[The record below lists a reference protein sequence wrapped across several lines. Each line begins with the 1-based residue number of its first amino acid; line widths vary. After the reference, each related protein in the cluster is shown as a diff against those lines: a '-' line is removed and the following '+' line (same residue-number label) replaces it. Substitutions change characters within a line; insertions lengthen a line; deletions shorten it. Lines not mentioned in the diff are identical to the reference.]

1 MRPGVNCPKLSA
13 GRGGQIVGPVRN
25 QGNGNRI
32 TGSGCFHAACG
43 LMLLRKEFTAKR
55 WPVALDK
62 PDENPYNMKMRFK
75 FKFGECARM
84 DGYLHTGSQLAS
96 GAAGI
101 VITEVVMLNHWV
113 TAAAEADSTPIP
125 AVSLLSL
132 EDRLND

>member
-1 MRPGVNCPKLSA
+1 
-13 GRGGQIVGPVRN
+13 
-25 QGNGNRI
+25 
-32 TGSGCFHAACG
+32 
-43 LMLLRKEFTAKR
+43 
-55 WPVALDK
+55 
-62 PDENPYNMKMRFK
+62 MKMRFK

-113 TAAAEADSTPIP
+113 TAAAEADSTSIP